1 MAADS
6 SNDEAEE
13 GDNSKKEPLSPASST
28 ISDDNND
35 GKLLILKL
43 VLNLLE
49 LAFKYNRLL

>member
-13 GDNSKKEPLSPASST
+13 GDNSKKEPLSPVSST

-35 GKLLILKL
+35 GKLLILKS

-49 LAFKYNRLL
+49 LAFRKKLSH